1 MEVPRLEDESELQP
15 PAYTTATAMPD
26 LSHIRSL
33 HHSSRQRWILSPLS
47 EVRDGTH
54 DLMVPSQFVSAA
66 PRWELPL
73 CIFKATLSVWILASP
88 SVQGGGWLGGGPKA
102 LGVDFPQ
109 LRPGLWGSSY
119 SFLGSSI
126 TSEDIN
132 CNCLLSF
139 KNCFTNADVRYPA
152 SLYLCCETGKRK

>member
-1 MEVPRLEDESELQP
+1 MEVPRREDESELQP

-66 PRWELPL
+66 HDGNSL
-73 CIFKATLSVWILASP
+73 CAFLKPPYLS
-88 SVQGGGWLGGGPKA
+88 
-102 LGVDFPQ
+102 
-109 LRPGLWGSSY
+109 GS
-119 SFLGSSI
+119 
-126 TSEDIN
+126 
-132 CNCLLSF
+132 
-139 KNCFTNADVRYPA
+139 
-152 SLYLCCETGKRK
+152 